1 MPKKPTKPKS
11 TQYTFTLLFPEK
23 IKASKVT
30 KLDFKVTGTPEL
42 KPPLNVNEMP
52 AEFKV
57 GDTLT
62 FTYQEANPCVEVK
75 SSLLTKFNVDSS
87 ERETD
92 SDFLDQFD
100 KPITITDEFIG
111 TWIFHLLGLYKYKGK
126 RATYYLDPETTFG
139 P

>member
-1 MPKKPTKPKS
+1 MPKKTKH
-11 TQYTFTLLFPEK
+11 TQYTFTLQFPEK

-30 KLDFKVTGTPEL
+30 KLNFQVTATPEI
-42 KPPLNVNEMP
+42 KPPLNQNQMP

-57 GDTLT
+57 GDTIT
-62 FTYQEANPCVEVK
+62 FTYQDANPCVKVK

-100 KPITITDEFIG
+100 NPITVTKDFIG

-126 RATYYLDPETTFG
+126 RAAYYLDPEFTGG